1 VTAVHPPR
9 RALSVALVRRTLYA
23 LTVIGIIATAF
34 ELATERHWNGLEQL
48 IPWAALLILAVAAV
62 LALLP
67 AGSARSA
74 ARVLALIVLGASIY
88 GVLDHIAVNYNSG
101 PLDQRFADTWDTL
114 PSTHQWWYAI
124 TKTVG
129 PAPTLAPGILGQTAL
144 LLFLAG
150 LLTTRPTPEEAV
162 ADKAA

>member
-1 VTAVHPPR
+1 MTAIHPPR
-9 RALSVALVRRTLYA
+9 GALSVALVRRALYA
-23 LTVIGIIATAF
+23 LTVIGIFATAF

-48 IPWAALLILAVAAV
+48 IPWAALMVLAVATV

-67 AGSARSA
+67 AGSARIV

-114 PSTHQWWYAI
+114 PSTQQWWYAI

-150 LLTTRPTPEEAV
+150 LLTTRPTPEPA
-162 ADKAA
+162 ADKPT